1 MNKSKDIYNECVGKA
16 SLHKN
21 LYHYTNPDALK
32 AILKNHSLRLGC
44 IDSVNDSDENKRIT
58 SLWNAKVYVLCF
70 TYELEISPYFFKNYG
85 KIRLEFA
92 TEDVKFDKIYSEPE
106 LINFFKDFSNDLGG
120 QTNGSHKSYGDVKD
134 WCIYDKI
141 LADVY
146 YTDCFN
152 KHIAKNGYELNAGL
166 IKQKSGLDNNG
177 KSRNW
182 EMEAETRLRVA
193 LRPVGSEN
201 VLDEKTNK
209 LYQPKPDFK
218 HVYIRLPI
226 IKSISLSP
234 FITIEERKQTIQIL
248 NDYCLLDKL
257 LP

>member
-1 MNKSKDIYNECVGKA
+1 M
-16 SLHKN
+16 
-21 LYHYTNPDALK
+21 
-32 AILKNHSLRLGC
+32 
-44 IDSVNDSDENKRIT
+44 
-58 SLWNAKVYVLCF
+58 
-70 TYELEISPYFFKNYG
+70 
-85 KIRLEFA
+85 
-92 TEDVKFDKIYSEPE
+92 
-106 LINFFKDFSNDLGG
+106 
-120 QTNGSHKSYGDVKD
+120 
-134 WCIYDKI
+134 
-141 LADVY
+141 
-146 YTDCFN
+146 
-152 KHIAKNGYELNAGL
+152 NAGL

-177 KSRNW
+177 ESRNW

-209 LYQPKPDFK
+209 FNQPKPDFK

>member
-1 MNKSKDIYNECVGKA
+1 MNKPMDIYNECVEKA
-16 SLHKN
+16 NLHKN
-21 LYHYTNPDALK
+21 LYHYTNPDALE

-70 TYELEISPYFFKNYG
+70 TYELENLPYFFKNYG

-92 TEDVKFDKIYSEPE
+92 TEDIKFDKIYSEPE

-120 QTNGSHKSYGDVKD
+120 QTNGSHKSYGYVKD

-166 IKQKSGLDNNG
+166 IKQKSGLDNDG

-209 LYQPKPDFK
+209 FYQPKPDFK

-234 FITIEERKQTIQIL
+234 FICFAKFF
-248 NDYCLLDKL
+248 
-257 LP
+257 